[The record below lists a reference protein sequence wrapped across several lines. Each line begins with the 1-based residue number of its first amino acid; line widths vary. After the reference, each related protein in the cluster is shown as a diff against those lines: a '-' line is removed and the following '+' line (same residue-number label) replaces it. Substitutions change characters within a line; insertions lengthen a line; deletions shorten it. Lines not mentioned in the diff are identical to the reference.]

1 MRRIFRREAYLKK
14 IRPFYQS
21 DLIKVITGIR
31 RCGKSCLLESIMQEL
46 REAGIPDKDIIYLNL
61 DRKNYI
67 SIKRPE
73 QLQTVIDSLDIDSDK
88 KYLFIDEIQN
98 VKGFESLINAYKEE
112 GRFSIFITESNSYLL
127 SGELVTKLTGRYVEI
142 PLFPLSF
149 HEYLEMKRFLGK
161 TVGALPTEFTLYLR
175 AGGFPQA
182 LEFDD
187 LSAKYTYLTNIMEQI
202 LKKDMTPKNK
212 IRNHLAFEKVRTYL
226 INNFGCTTNL
236 NALVEYM
243 KNTNQAIL
251 KKETL
256 KRYLDILENAK
267 ILSKCSRFDLKSK
280 KSLQRDEKYY
290 LADTGLYFA
299 VNTDER
305 INYGPVLENVVY
317 IYLLSKGYKV
327 SVGRIGKL
335 ECDFIA
341 RRDDDYF
348 YIQVALSIM
357 DPKTEDREYA
367 PLEAIR
373 DNYPKYVFTLDTL
386 LQRRKGIHHLN
397 LIDFIANDSDLGRV
411 SD

>member
-1 MRRIFRREAYLKK
+1 MRRLYKREAYLKK
-14 IRPFYQS
+14 VRPFYKS

-46 REAGIPDKDIIYLNL
+46 REAGVPDNDIIYLNL

-67 SIKRPE
+67 SIRKPE
-73 QLQTVIDSLDIDSDK
+73 QLEAIIDSMVNDTDN

-98 VKGFESLINAYKEE
+98 VKGFEPLINAYKEE
-112 GRFSIFITESNSYLL
+112 GRFSIFITGSNSYLL

-161 TVGALPTEFTLYLR
+161 AIASMQEEFTHYLR
-175 AGGFPQA
+175 SGGFPQT

-187 LSAKYTYLTNIMEQI
+187 DLSANYTYLMNVMEQI
-202 LKKDMTPKNK
+202 LKKDVTRNNK
-212 IRNHLAFEKVRTYL
+212 VRNRLAFDKVRTYF
-226 INNFGCTTNL
+226 INNFGSTTNL
-236 NALVEYM
+236 NGIVEYL
-243 KNTNQAIL
+243 KNTGQVLL

-267 ILSKCSRFDLKSK
+267 ILSKCSRFDLKLK
-280 KSLQRDEKYY
+280 KSLQGEEKYY

-299 VNTDER
+299 GNTDER

-341 RRDDDYF
+341 QRDGSYC
-348 YIQVALSIM
+348 YIQVAMTIM
-357 DPKTEDREYA
+357 DRETEDREYA
-367 PLEAIR
+367 SLEAIR
-373 DNYPKYVFTLDTL
+373 DSYPKYVFTLDSL
-386 LQRRKGIHHLN
+386 LQRRNGIKHLN
-397 LIDFIANDSDLGRV
+397 LIDFIANDSDL
-411 SD
+411 

>member
-1 MRRIFRREAYLKK
+1 MKRIFKRESYLKK
-14 IRPFYQS
+14 VRPFYKS

-46 REAGIPDKDIIYLNL
+46 REAGVPDKDIIYLNL
-61 DRKNYI
+61 DSKNYI

-73 QLQTVIDSLDIDSDK
+73 QLEATIDSLVTDADD

-98 VKGFESLINAYKEE
+98 VKGFEPLINAYKEE
-112 GRFSIFITESNSYLL
+112 GRYSIFITGSNSYLL

-149 HEYLEMKRFLGK
+149 FEYLEMKRFLGK
-161 TVGALPTEFTLYLR
+161 TIAAFSEEFTLYLR
-175 AGGFPQA
+175 SGGFPQT
-182 LEFDD
+182 LDFDD
-187 LSAKYTYLTNIMEQI
+187 FSAKYTYLMNVMEQI
-202 LKKDMTPKNK
+202 LKKDVTRKNK
-212 IRNHLAFEKVRTYL
+212 IRNRLAFDKIRTYL
-226 INNFGCTTNL
+226 INNFGSTTNL
-236 NALVEYM
+236 TGLVEYL
-243 KNTNQAIL
+243 KNTGQVII

-256 KRYLDILENAK
+256 KRYRDILENAK
-267 ILSKCSRFDLKSK
+267 ILSKCSRFDLKSR
-280 KSLQRDEKYY
+280 KSLQGDEKYY

-299 VNTDER
+299 TNTDER

-341 RRDDDYF
+341 QRDGTYY
-348 YIQVALSIM
+348 YIQVAMSIL

-373 DNYPKYVFTLDTL
+373 DNYPKYVFTLDNL
-386 LQRRKGIHHLN
+386 LQRRNGILHLN
-397 LIDFIANDSDLGRV
+397 LIDFIANNSDL
-411 SD
+411 